1 MPTSVSV
8 IIAAK
13 DSADTIVR
21 AISSALNQPEVIQVI
36 VVDDGSRDA
45 TAEVARDA
53 DDGSGRVEV
62 ISLGKNHGPAYARNR
77 ALEACRGQLAAIL
90 DADDFL
96 LPGRFTRLLPH
107 TDWDMIADN
116 IAFVPTGYDGPLDI
130 GGTDEARPLSLEDF
144 VLGNL
149 TRDDMH
155 RGELGFLKPVI
166 RLAFLKAHGL
176 SYNEGLRLGE
186 DYDLYARMLAA
197 GARFKTTRT
206 LGYGAVVRPNSLSG
220 QHRTEDLRRLADADH
235 DLLALKL
242 SPPERHAIHQHEVQ
256 TRNRYRHRHYL
267 DLKRDKGAAATVMA
281 LLGDPA
287 SWLPVVR
294 GVLRD
299 KLSAPP
305 AAPARH
311 DVRYLFPR
319 PDA

>member
-1 MPTSVSV
+1 MPTTVSV

-13 DSADTIVR
+13 DSADTIVK
-21 AISSALNQPEVIQVI
+21 AIQSALVQPEVIQLI

-45 TAEVARDA
+45 TAEVARA
-53 DDGSGRVEV
+53 ACDGSGRVEV
-62 ISLGKNHGPAYARNR
+62 ISLDRNYGPAHARNR
-77 ALEACRGQLAAIL
+77 ALEVCRGQLAAIL

-107 TDWDMIADN
+107 NDWDMIADN
-116 IAFVPTGYDGPLDI
+116 IAFVPTGYEGALNAVGVDD
-130 GGTDEARPLSLEDF
+130 ARPLSLEAF

-149 TRDDMH
+149 TRDDRH

-166 RLAFLKAHGL
+166 RLAFLKAHNL

-235 DLLALKL
+235 DLLALPL
-242 SPPERHAIHQHEVQ
+242 SAPERHAIHQHEIQ

-267 DLKRDKGAAATVMA
+267 DLKRDKGAAATLKA
-281 LLGDPA
+281 LLADPA
-287 SWLPVVR
+287 SWAPVVK

-299 KLSAPP
+299 KLSPPP
-305 AAPARH
+305 APSASG
-311 DVRYLFPR
+311 DVRYLFPL
-319 PDA
+319 PEA

>member
-21 AISSALNQPEVIQVI
+21 AIASALNQAEVVQVI
-36 VVDDGSRDA
+36 VVDDGSKDT
-45 TAEVARDA
+45 TAQTARDA
-53 DDGSGRVEV
+53 CDGTGRVEV
-62 ISLGKNHGPAYARNR
+62 MSLGKNHGPAYARNR
-77 ALEACRGQLAAIL
+77 ALEVCRGQLAAIL

-107 TDWDMIADN
+107 ADWDMIADN
-116 IAFVPTGYDGPLDI
+116 IAFVPTGYDAPLEI
-130 GGTDEARPLSLEDF
+130 KGTDDAHPLSLEDF

-166 RLAFLKAHGL
+166 RLAFLKAHKL

-197 GARFKTTRT
+197 GGRFKTTRT

-235 DLLALKL
+235 DLLALPL
-242 SPPERHAIHQHEVQ
+242 SASERHAIHQHETQ

-267 DLKRDKGAAATVMA
+267 DLKRDKGTVATVMA

-287 SWLPVVR
+287 SWLPVVK

-299 KLSAPP
+299 KLSAPH
-305 AAPARH
+305 AAPASR
-311 DVRYLFPR
+311 DVRYLFPL
-319 PDA
+319 PEA